1 MTDSYGVD
9 YSRRVDNPSTAV
21 SLFSSGGVGD
31 LAIRQAGFEIL
42 ASNEVLADRHAVY
55 RANFPETNAVTG
67 DIWESLEELER
78 LALDRLDGRSLT
90 LFYATPPCQGM
101 SRNGRGKLLSAIRAG
116 QKPTLDPRNRL
127 IVPAMELARRLQPEV
142 VLLENVPEMATTLI
156 LDRDGSPVQ
165 IVDFVRRELGDR
177 YVGCAE
183 VVEFADFGVP
193 QCRQRL
199 ISVFT
204 RNRRLAEW
212 FLSQGTFMPSRSHS
226 RGGSNGSS
234 PWVTVRDAIEAM
246 PPLDAK
252 WAESAKSS
260 IPFHRVPLLD
270 SMKYWW
276 VENTRPERSAFDNQ
290 CAECGFAGNRTHS
303 SRRDAKGINRA
314 SRETPL
320 HCERCGA
327 MLPRPSVERDG
338 ERVLMRG
345 YTSAYKRM
353 AYDKPASA
361 LTRNLSYA
369 CSDNKLHPVQNRVLS
384 LHEAFRLHTLDRY
397 EYRWKRPDGRRVSDK
412 TIREIVGESIPP
424 AGLQKIIDHLVAVRD
439 GAETDC
445 VGRVQKAMLL
455 TGGRLNPAQ
464 EADPGIIS
472 SH

>member
-1 MTDSYGVD
+1 MTISCDVD
-9 YSRRVDNPSTAV
+9 YSRRVDSSSTAI
-21 SLFSSGGVGD
+21 SLFSSGGIGD

-55 RANFPETNAVTG
+55 RANFPDTTAVIG

-101 SRNGRGKLLSAIRAG
+101 SKNGRGKLLSAIRAG
-116 QKPTLDPRNRL
+116 QKPRLDPRNRL

-183 VVEFADFGVP
+183 IVEFADFGVP

-204 RNRRLAEW
+204 RNRRLANW
-212 FLSQGTFMPSRSHS
+212 FLSQGTFMPPRSHA
-226 RGGSNGSS
+226 RDGSNGSS
-234 PWVTVRDAIEAM
+234 RWVTVRDAIEAL
-246 PPLDAK
+246 PALDAK
-252 WAESAKSS
+252 CAEAAKSS

-270 SMKYWW
+270 PMKYWW
-276 VENTRPERSAFDNQ
+276 VENTRAERSAFDNQ
-290 CAECGFAGNRTHS
+290 CGECGFAENRTHS
-303 SRRDAKGINRA
+303 ARRDAKGINRA

-384 LHEAFRLHTLDRY
+384 LYEAFRLHTLDRY
-397 EYRWKRPDGRRVSDK
+397 DYRWERPDGRRVSDK

-424 AGLQKIIDHLVAVRD
+424 AGLQKIIDHLVAIRQGV
-439 GAETDC
+439 ETKC
-445 VGRVQKAMLL
+445 VGGSQKAMLL
-455 TGGRLNPAQ
+455 TGGRLYGALMR
-464 EADPGIIS
+464 
-472 SH
+472 